1 MNSLIS
7 KFALEGKTDG
17 AGNGKFYL
25 DKSGAAAVASE
36 VVQTHFGFTG
46 EKKESFLAG
55 KFDKLWN
62 HYDVLGQGWL
72 AVEKGPQFLR
82 QILGENE
89 VANGLQLQTEE
100 RRRKGFQKYCRCFA
114 CLATAHAPSTERPVL
129 NSRCV

>member
-25 DKSGAAAVASE
+25 DKSGAAAVANE

-100 RRRKGFQKYCRCFA
+100 DNVSM
-114 CLATAHAPSTERPVL
+114 STDL
-129 NSRCV
+129 NLGLFREI

>member
-7 KFALEGKTDG
+7 KYALEGKTDG
-17 AGNGKFYL
+17 APNGKFYL
-25 DKSGAAAVASE
+25 DKAGAAAVANE
-36 VVQTHFGFTG
+36 VVGTHFGFSG

-72 AVEKGPQFLR
+72 AVEKGAPFLR

-89 VANGLQLQTEE
+89 LSNGLQLQTHE
-100 RRRKGFQKYCRCFA
+100 
-114 CLATAHAPSTERPVL
+114 
-129 NSRCV
+129 NNI

>member
-1 MNSLIS
+1 VPARFTEEDDDRLMNSLIS

-100 RRRKGFQKYCRCFA
+100 DNV
-114 CLATAHAPSTERPVL
+114 STDL
-129 NSRCV
+129 NLGLFREI